1 MRLFLVCE
9 GGPVLLLIGFTV
21 DEQKWIISADKFVL
35 ILDSVGAFNH
45 LIIVQGVGH
54 LEEEGVHAV
63 LSLKHLEERIP
74 CGNKSSYH

>member
-9 GGPVLLLIGFTV
+9 GGPVLLLLGFTV

-45 LIIVQGVGH
+45 LIIV
-54 LEEEGVHAV
+54 
-63 LSLKHLEERIP
+63 
-74 CGNKSSYH
+74 